1 MGLSDLAGKGKDLLG
16 SEKAE
21 QISDDILAKGSAF
34 ADEKTGG
41 TYGEQ
46 IEQGVA
52 HADRLVG
59 NE

>member
-16 SEKAE
+16 SEKDE

-41 TYGEQ
+41 KYSEQ
-46 IEQGVA
+46 IDQGVA
-52 HADRLVG
+52 HLDKQVG
-59 NE
+59 TE